1 MYLAVS
7 GSHVFFLRVRILWQ
21 TGRTA
26 WVCLR
31 IWYPLQGHTHRGP
44 RRWGVLINT
53 DDSRSSHGVEGRC
66 VQTEQKRAGGDGHA
80 KHHRRELGWKWFLWG
95 RKEHKVNQGRCSLWP
110 GRETVFSL
118 AFFLFFEMLHDLSRP
133 LSTTWWYDWLAG
145 FWGAQYFEILPSR
158 AVNALLRL
166 FLIQDSSMGQES
178 LVFKMFFKPSSNIN
192 TAALNIQC
200 YLVLI
205 LL

>member
-26 WVCLR
+26 WVRLQ

-44 RRWGVLINT
+44 HWWGVLIST

-80 KHHRRELGWKWFLWG
+80 KHHRRELGQKWFLWG
-95 RKEHKVNQGRCSLWP
+95 RKEHRVNRGSCSLWP

-133 LSTTWWYDWLAG
+133 LSTTWWYDWLAS

-166 FLIQDSSMGQES
+166 FLIQDSSMGQGS